1 VEFEVL
7 CSKGEKPDQE
17 SYLADTFGLF
27 CKDTIEITPTCMEK
41 IESLQIRLNLWI
53 SEHNMKLLKFNYF
66 PLAESNCFT
75 FEGRYTPIN

>member
-7 CSKGEKPDQE
+7 CSKDEKPDQE
-17 SYLADTFGLF
+17 AYLADTFGLF
-27 CKDTIEITPTCMEK
+27 SKDTIKITPIYMKK

-53 SEHNMKLLKFNYF
+53 SEHSMKLFKFNYF

-75 FEGRYTPIN
+75 FEGSYTPIN